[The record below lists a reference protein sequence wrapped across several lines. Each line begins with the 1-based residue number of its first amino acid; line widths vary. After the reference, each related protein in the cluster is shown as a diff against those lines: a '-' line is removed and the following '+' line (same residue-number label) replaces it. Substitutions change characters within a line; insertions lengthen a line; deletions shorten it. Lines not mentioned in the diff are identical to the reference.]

1 MWAPFRVPQAA
12 VAVDIEETADHR
24 GWGGPGVTGTDRT
37 PHARAVRLSL
47 ECVSTESDIRAFLAS
62 RRAKITPQQAGLP
75 AYGGN
80 RRVPG
85 LRREEVALLAGVSI
99 DYYVRLERGHIVG
112 ASEEVLDA
120 LANALQLDDAER
132 AHLYDLARAAAK
144 RPARRTKRTRGP
156 LPDSVLRVLESMTDS
171 PAFIRNGRLDILAT
185 NPLGRALY
193 APLYAD
199 DSPGPVNIARYQFL
213 HPRGRDFFPDWDES
227 LNTTVSLLRTEAGRA
242 PHDSDLTGLIGEL
255 VTRSDEFRTA
265 WAKHNVRLHHSGR
278 KSFHHP
284 YVGRM
289 TLDFDAMDLPAQPGL
304 TLTAYTAAPGTRD
317 HDALS
322 LLAGWAA
329 TESHTPVTRADPA
342 DRQER

>member
-1 MWAPFRVPQAA
+1 M
-12 VAVDIEETADHR
+12 I
-24 GWGGPGVTGTDRT
+24 
-37 PHARAVRLSL
+37 
-47 ECVSTESDIRAFLAS
+47 TESDIRAFLAS

-99 DYYVRLERGHIVG
+99 DYYVRLERGHIAG

-120 LANALQLDDAER
+120 VANALQLDDAER

-144 RPARRTKRTRGP
+144 RPARRRPARGP

-171 PAFIRNGRLDILAT
+171 PAFIRNGRLDILAV
-185 NPLGRALY
+185 NSLGRALY

-199 DSPGPVNIARYQFL
+199 DAPHPVNIARFQFL
-213 HPRGRDFFPDWDES
+213 DPRGRDFFPDWEES

-242 PHDSDLTGLIGEL
+242 PHDSDLTGLVGEL
-255 VTRSDEFRTA
+255 VTRSEEFRTA
-265 WAKHNVRLHHSGR
+265 WAKHNVRLHHTGR

-284 YVGRM
+284 AVGAL
-289 TLDFDAMDLPAQPGL
+289 TLDFDAMELPAQPGL
-304 TLTAYTAAPGTRD
+304 TLTAYSAAPGTSEG
-317 HDALS
+317 DALQ
-322 LLAGWAA
+322 LLASWAA
-329 TESHTPVTRADPA
+329 TEKTSPTSSPGTADQQN
-342 DRQER
+342 R